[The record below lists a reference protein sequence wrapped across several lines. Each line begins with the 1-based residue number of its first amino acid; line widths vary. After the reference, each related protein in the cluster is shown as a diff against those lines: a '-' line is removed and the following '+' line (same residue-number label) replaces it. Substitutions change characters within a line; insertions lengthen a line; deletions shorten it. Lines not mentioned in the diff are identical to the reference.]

1 MTLGL
6 LVAGGTILYKHLVHP
21 NYARIGSLL
30 GWGPNGSQ
38 IVQSAYK
45 WSQKR
50 GLPFPW
56 VLATIIVESGGN
68 PRSTG
73 DANGE
78 SKGLMQ
84 VNTVANAAV
93 LRQYGYGPSDMYD
106 IDHGIEIGTL
116 LMKQFYD
123 KVKQHGAARVRT
135 PIDETLR
142 LSYKGPE
149 PVYNALDRGQE
160 PSSLLVRA
168 SGHRELARGDAES
181 CISRRRYER
190 GACQTTVRV
199 SSAALTAGGWLV

>member
-93 LRQYGYGPSDMYD
+93 LRRYGYGPSDMYD

-142 LSYKGPE
+142 LSYKGPQ

-160 PSSLLVRA
+160 PSSLSFAHPAIENWRA
-168 SGHRELARGDAES
+168 AT
-181 CISRRRYER
+181 
-190 GACQTTVRV
+190 QRV
-199 SSAALTAGGWLV
+199 ASAGGGSGSGPVKLPFV